1 MGCRESSAALN
12 PTATNTIVSMATS
25 DVHLEFRRS
34 GGLAGIEMTTSVDAR
49 DLPAEQAPVITDLL
63 NDTLPAQ
70 DTPTDR
76 RAIPDQFDYELTV
89 TDGHRTSTYHWTDM
103 QIPDTAQPLIAELA
117 ERSEPDAT
125 T

>member
-1 MGCRESSAALN
+1 MGCCESSAALN
-12 PTATNTIVSMATS
+12 RTATNTIVSMATS

-63 NDTLPAQ
+63 NDTLLEQ
-70 DTPTDR
+70 DTPTHR
-76 RAIPDQFDYELTV
+76 PPIPDQFDYELTV

-103 QIPDTAQPLIAELA
+103 QIPDAAQPLIAELA
-117 ERSEPDAT
+117 ERSEPDPT
-125 T
+125 I